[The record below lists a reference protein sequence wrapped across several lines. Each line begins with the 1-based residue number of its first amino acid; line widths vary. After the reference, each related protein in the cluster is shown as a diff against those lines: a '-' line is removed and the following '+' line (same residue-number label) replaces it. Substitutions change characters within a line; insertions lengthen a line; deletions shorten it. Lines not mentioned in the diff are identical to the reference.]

1 MTLQKSEDFS
11 ALEEAEAMSDDG
23 TSIEEGLSRL
33 KQIREQ
39 KKLEEFLTG
48 IDKDFKPVIDT
59 QKDRSV
65 TDDAVTE
72 LSAIQHIERLTGNNA
87 FVILFHIILYYSGR
101 I

>member
-1 MTLQKSEDFS
+1 
-11 ALEEAEAMSDDG
+11 MSDDG

-87 FVILFHIILYYSGR
+87 FVILFHYHIIL
-101 I
+101 

>member
-1 MTLQKSEDFS
+1 
-11 ALEEAEAMSDDG
+11 MSDDG